1 MVGTLVF
8 YWPFTTCTIYTGY
21 DNGRATTSND
31 VISLFTAE
39 QQRDSGR
46 ADREVSPISFDW
58 DPVWREHV
66 MSYRDRG
73 GDGIH
78 EHLATYP
85 TLAFMQVRCVGR
97 LEQVLK
103 ARFFL

>member
-1 MVGTLVF
+1 MRGWHLGV

-21 DNGRATTSND
+21 DNGRAITSND

-39 QQRDSGR
+39 QQRDSGK

-85 TLAFMQVRCVGR
+85 TLAFMQVRLRR
-97 LEQVLK
+97 LELGTQGP
-103 ARFFL
+103 FFL